1 MNILQL
7 AWLYLKSRPLT
18 TALNAIMLTLGFAA
32 MAFVF
37 SARDQMGH
45 AFARDLAGIDVVI
58 GAKGSPLQLI
68 MAGVFH
74 IDVPPG
80 NILLQDVE
88 ALQQHPQVSQI
99 IPLSLG
105 DNLAGYRIVGTT
117 HDYVSHYGAA
127 VARGR
132 LWDQPLEAV
141 LGAQVAHATRLDVGS
156 TFVGIHGLG
165 AGGHTHDD
173 TPYVVTG
180 ILAPC
185 GCVLDRLAL
194 TSTESVWK
202 VHDDLHGYEEMTEAE
217 RADLQAEREITMALV
232 SYRTPLAAVTF
243 PRFINTSTPMQ
254 AAAPAQEI
262 TRLLTLL
269 SAVTQLLQGFGVTLL
284 LMAGLSVFVA
294 LWAAVQER
302 QADLAMLR
310 MLGASPWL
318 TVSLLLTETLT
329 LVLPT
334 AVAGMLLSQLLLTA
348 MGLWLPPG
356 AANLVQAWHWTPFL
370 AWIPVTALAVA
381 ILATALPAWRAWRLD
396 VLTLLNRS

>member
-1 MNILQL
+1 MNTLQL
-7 AWLYLKSRPLT
+7 AWRYLKSRPLS
-18 TALNAIMLTLGFAA
+18 TALNALMLTLGFAA

-37 SARDQMGH
+37 SARDQIGQ
-45 AFARDLAGIDVVI
+45 AFTRDLAGIDVVI

-74 IDVPPG
+74 LDVPPG
-80 NILLQDVE
+80 NVLLSDVQ
-88 ALQQHPQVSQI
+88 ALREHPHVKQI

-117 HDYVSHYGAA
+117 HDYVTHYGATIA
-127 VARGR
+127 QGR
-132 LWDQPLEAV
+132 LWDHPLDAV
-141 LGAQVAHATRLDVGS
+141 LGAQVAHTTGLQLGQ

-165 AGGHTHDD
+165 AGGHAHDYA
-173 TPYVVTG
+173 PYAVTG

-202 VHDDLHGYEEMTEAE
+202 VHDDLHGYEEMTAAE

-232 SYRTPLAAVTF
+232 RYTTPLAAVTF
-243 PRFINTSTPMQ
+243 PRFINSSTPMQ

-262 TRLLTLL
+262 TRLLVLF
-269 SAVTQLLQGFGVTLL
+269 SAATQVLQGFGVVLL

-294 LWAAVQER
+294 LWSAVQER

-310 MLGASPWL
+310 MLGASPRL
-318 TVSLLLTETLT
+318 TVSLLFSESLT

-334 AVAGMLLSQLLLTA
+334 ALAGVLLSQFLLLA
-348 MGLWLPPG
+348 MGFWLPPG
-356 AANLVQAWHWTPFL
+356 AASLVQAWHWTPTL
-370 AWIPVTALAVA
+370 AWIAVTACVVAV
-381 ILATALPAWRAWRLD
+381 LATALPAWRVWRLD

>member
-1 MNILQL
+1 MNTLQL
-7 AWLYLKSRPLT
+7 AWRYLRSRPLA
-18 TALNAIMLTLGFAA
+18 TALNALMLTLGFAA

-37 SARDQMGH
+37 AARDQIGH
-45 AFARDLAGIDVVI
+45 AFTRDLAGIDVVV

-74 IDVPPG
+74 LDVPPG
-80 NILLQDVE
+80 NILVSDVE
-88 ALQQHPQVSQI
+88 TLRQHPQVRQI

-117 HDYVSHYGAA
+117 HDYVTHYGAS

-141 LGAQVAHATRLDVGS
+141 LGAQVAHATRLDVGD

-165 AGGHTHDD
+165 AGGHAHDD

-185 GCVLDRLAL
+185 GCVLDRLVL

-202 VHDDLHGYEEMTEAE
+202 VHDDLHGYEDMTEAE
-217 RADLQAEREITMALV
+217 RADLQAEREITMALIRY
-232 SYRTPLAAVTF
+232 STPLAAVTF
-243 PRFINTSTPMQ
+243 PRFVNTSTPMQ

-269 SAVTQLLQGFGVTLL
+269 SAGTQVLQGFGITLL
-284 LMAGLSVFVA
+284 LVAGLSVFVA
-294 LWAAVQER
+294 LWSAVQER

-310 MLGASPWL
+310 MLGASPHQ
-318 TVSLLLTETLT
+318 TVRLLVSEALILA
-329 LVLPT
+329 LPS
-334 AVAGMLLSQLLLTA
+334 AFAGTVMAQGLLMA
-348 MGLWLPPG
+348 MQRWLPPG
-356 AANLVQAWHWTPFL
+356 AGSLVQAWHWTPTL
-370 AWIPVTALAVA
+370 TWIPVTALAVA
-381 ILATALPAWRAWRLD
+381 VLASALPAWRAWRLD